1 LAGAGLAPARVDLAP
16 LPAWNLLPA
25 TRDDQALVVADG
37 GESALALRRG
47 GRLAGLRPLGAS
59 AREPAAL
66 ASEVRWSLAP
76 LGRALAAEAAAALP
90 GARLVAPRA
99 QLEAAAAAA
108 TRRAARL
115 GGETGPLE
123 VLRELSAR
131 VPPALR
137 LDLDEL
143 AVERDSVLLH
153 GRAESFD
160 AVDALRRALSA
171 SPLLADVTAGETRTT
186 VDGR

>member
-1 LAGAGLAPARVDLAP
+1 
-16 LPAWNLLPA
+16 WNLLPA
-25 TRDDQALVVADG
+25 TRDDQALVIADG
-37 GESALALRRG
+37 AASALALRRG
-47 GRLAGLRPLGAS
+47 GRLAGLRALGAS

-66 ASEVRWSLAP
+66 ASEVRWSLAA
-76 LGRALAAEAAAALP
+76 LGGAPATVVVAGTDAGGARARAAAAALP
-90 GARLVAPRA
+90 GARLVAPQA
-99 QLEAAAAAA
+99 ELEAAVAAA

-123 VLRELSAR
+123 VLRELSGR

-143 AVERDSVLLH
+143 AVERDGILLH

-160 AVDALRRALSA
+160 AV
-171 SPLLADVTAGETRTT
+171 
-186 VDGR
+186 